1 MFKRL
6 FSLLFSRRCAHIAL
20 LAGAFSAGGAALY
33 HIADTAVFVY
43 KAQVVDAVVTDVR
56 QKPFE
61 STWEALSH
69 GNLSMAED
77 TSYLPTVRFTLP
89 NGVRVTRELQQ
100 PDNRDYAAGEQLS
113 LLTYP
118 NDPTAACP
126 YRFKF
131 LWGGDCVRMVYA
143 LILLLLARLL
153 RGKGKRRRP
162 AAAAPMAPNRPQPA
176 PPAEKA
182 PAKKKAPAKPRAKK
196 TAAKADGTS
205 TPRKPR
211 SRKKKS
217 EEA

>member
-6 FSLLFSRRCAHIAL
+6 FSLLLGRRCCHVAL
-20 LAGAFSAGGAALY
+20 AAGLWAGGAALY

-61 STWEALSH
+61 STWVALSH
-69 GNLSMAED
+69 GNLSLAED
-77 TSYLPTVRFTLP
+77 MSYLPTVRFTLP

-100 PDNRDYAAGEQLS
+100 PDNRDYTAGEQLS

-131 LWGGDCVRMVYA
+131 LWGGDCVRLVNA

-162 AAAAPMAPNRPQPA
+162 AVPA
-176 PPAEKA
+176 PTTPDRFHPSPTAEKV
-182 PAKKKAPAKPRAKK
+182 PAKKKAPAKPRTKK
-196 TAAKADGTS
+196 TAAKADGSS

-211 SRKKKS
+211 SRKKKTES
-217 EEA
+217 